1 MVFRGIRIHRGDTT
15 DGWHGFAGIFGS
27 GNGAFNNVLV
37 EGLEI
42 ATEQVQG
49 FNLGTTNNSTIQY
62 SALVESIN
70 AWGPRQG
77 TPQWFINGNNNT
89 IEGLLG
95 HAASITGTGNTETN
109 NDFTIGTTS
118 VALDAAYNAPQV
130 TSADASLADDAY
142 AIETGSAADLASPK
156 RGASP
161 HQSFVSPYTFTAP

>member
-1 MVFRGIRIHRGDTT
+1 MCIRDR
-15 DGWHGFAGIFGS
+15 FGS
-27 GNGAFNNVLV
+27 VPLSMIDAAWPSRPSIVLLFPFMNHCGVPCLGPQALMLSTKALYWIV
-37 EGLEI
+37 EL
-42 ATEQVQG
+42 
-49 FNLGTTNNSTIQY
+49 
-62 SALVESIN
+62 LVV
-70 AWGPRQG
+70 PRQG